1 MGAPTA
7 TPSAY
12 IVMSW
17 PAVEILTCK
26 SLATFGKIPIITNS
40 VIPIAKAPTVRES
53 IEMGKGSFPARS
65 LRDCALL
72 RFGIAFMMP
81 MFNLSSACNEAPP
94 WLR

>member
-1 MGAPTA
+1 MVNMGAPMA

-26 SLATFGKIPIITNS
+26 SLATFGKIPIMTNS

-53 IEMGKGSFPARS
+53 MEMGKGS
-65 LRDCALL
+65 LL
-72 RFGIAFMMP
+72 VCFFLM
-81 MFNLSSACNEAPP
+81 L
-94 WLR
+94 